1 MKGPIVRRPIFDSEH
16 EQVREVARDFFEKYA
31 VPHRDEWEQ
40 RGDVG
45 REVWRQAGA
54 HGLLGLEIPE
64 QYGGPGI
71 NDYRFSAVITEESA
85 RSRSGVSLV
94 LQNDIVAPYVIS
106 LGTDEQKQRWLPGIV
121 TGELLGAIAMSEP
134 GAGSDLAG
142 IRTSARRDGDEWILN
157 GSKTFISGGILA
169 DFVIVVAR
177 TDPDAGHKGFTLLVV
192 EDGMP
197 GFERGKKLDKIGCR
211 TSDTAELFFSDV
223 RVPDSNRLG
232 EEGRGFYA
240 LMRNLPQERM
250 GIAVGG
256 LASAERAFEI
266 TLAYAKE
273 RTAFGQPIGSFQAN
287 RFALAEMHTKLQV
300 ARSYLDQCIA
310 SVAAGELSA
319 EDAAGAKWWI
329 TELQWDITDRCMQ
342 LFGGYGYINE
352 YEIAAIWRDARVQR
366 LYGGTTE
373 IMKDLVGRKL
383 GL

>member
-1 MKGPIVRRPIFDSEH
+1 
-16 EQVREVARDFFEKYA
+16 
-31 VPHRDEWEQ
+31 HRDEWEQ

-169 DFVIVVAR
+169 DFVIVVTR